1 MCRVRRRAAGGDA
14 DGQRGAVEQLV
25 LHRGAAG
32 GVRAARAAAAR
43 AARQLIAGRV
53 VRAASARTH
62 LTLMTHKRTRLTRTI
77 TILTRKLSFLLV
89 KSITKCLSNY
99 R

>member
-1 MCRVRRRAAGGDA
+1 MRRRAAGGHA

-77 TILTRKLSFLLV
+77 IILTRKLSFRIV
-89 KSITKCLSNY
+89 KSITKCLSNC